1 MQYDYHSDLSD
12 LNEEQREAVLHR
24 EGPCMVLAGA
34 GSGKTRVLTRRV
46 AHLIETGVRQDA
58 VLAIT
63 FTNKAAQEMR
73 ERVNRQIPNYSGR
86 WIQTFHAASN
96 RILRMNIQELGYDR
110 NFTILDDG
118 EARALVKE
126 IIVEEQEYER
136 KPEELLWLFKQA
148 KNSLQEPEDYFQT
161 VRVSPHQQER
171 LAELMRRYNARLKS
185 FNALDFEDLI
195 VLCVRLFREFP
206 EVLKRYQG
214 WFQYIMVDEY
224 QDTNYAQY
232 VWARLLA
239 AGHHNIF
246 AVGDPD
252 QSIYSWRGAEPYNV
266 KRFLQD
272 YPEARLIK
280 LLTNYRSSQNI
291 IAAANAVIRHNED
304 RESKELRTVN
314 DEGEQL
320 QIFTAANSWQ
330 EADYVADQ
338 ILKLFKDGEADFN
351 DCAVFYRTHAQS
363 RAFEEAMMRR
373 AIAYRLIGAR
383 KFYERREV
391 RDVLAYLRLLD
402 NPRDVLA
409 LRRVI
414 NIPRRGVGDKSL
426 ERIESFAAEQGIS
439 PLEALARADEIA
451 GLKKSMVQS
460 LQDFQAMLLYL
471 TDLAR
476 DGASLRDI
484 IDELLEMSGYV
495 EELERIDPLTFQ
507 VRLENIHELR
517 SLAVEFEKDG
527 GAGLEEFLTQVA
539 LVQDTD
545 TEDQSDA
552 VTLMTFHGAKGL
564 EFPVVFMTGMEEG
577 VFPSFRAETP
587 EEMEEERRICYVGI
601 TRAQRRIYFTHA
613 HSRFM
618 YGYERSNPP
627 SRFLQEL
634 PAQHVAAPEADSYQ
648 RVAEL
653 TEGDR
658 VRHKKFGEGYV
669 IDTMEGG
676 AIAVVDFRTAGIRTL
691 RVDIAPLQLLND

>member
-1 MQYDYHSDLSD
+1 MQYEYSDLSD

-24 EGPCMVLAGA
+24 DGPCMVLAGA

-73 ERVNRQIPNYSGR
+73 TRVNRQIPNYAGR
-86 WIQTFHAASN
+86 WIQTFHAACN
-96 RILRMNIQELGYDR
+96 RILRMNIQELGYER
-110 NFTILDDG
+110 NFTILDDS
-118 EARALVKE
+118 EARTLIKE
-126 IIVEEQEYER
+126 ILAEEQEYER
-136 KPEELLWLFKQA
+136 KPEELLWFFKQA
-148 KNSLQEPEDYFQT
+148 KNSLKEPDDYFQS
-161 VRVSPHQQER
+161 VRVSPQQQELLGR
-171 LAELMRRYNARLKS
+171 LMRRYNARLKS
-185 FNALDFEDLI
+185 YNAVDFEDLI
-195 VLCVRLFREFP
+195 TLCIRLFRECP
-206 EVLKRYQG
+206 AVLERFQG
-214 WFQYIMVDEY
+214 WFRYIMVDEY

-232 VWARLLA
+232 VWAQLLA
-239 AGHHNIF
+239 REHHNIF
-246 AVGDPD
+246 VVGDPD

-272 YPEARLIK
+272 YPEARIIK

-314 DEGEQL
+314 AEGEQIQL
-320 QIFTAANSWQ
+320 FTAGNSWQ

-338 ILKLFKDGEADFN
+338 ILQLFRDGAAELQ

-373 AIAYRLIGAR
+373 AIPYQLIGAR

-402 NPRDVLA
+402 NPRDALS

-414 NIPRRGVGDKSL
+414 NVPRRGVGEKSM
-426 ERIESFAAEQGIS
+426 ERIEAFAAEQGLTL
-439 PLEALARADEIA
+439 LEALARADEIV
-451 GLKKSMVQS
+451 GLKKAMVQS
-460 LQDFQAMLLYL
+460 LQDFQAMLVYL

-476 DGASLRDI
+476 DEMPLKDI
-484 IDELLEMSGYV
+484 IDQLLEMSGYV
-495 EELERIDPLTFQ
+495 EELERLDPVTFPT
-507 VRLENIHELR
+507 RLENIYELR

-527 GAGLEEFLTQVA
+527 GEGLEEFLTQVA

-545 TEDQSDA
+545 SADQADA

-577 VFPSFRAETP
+577 VFPSYRIDTP

-601 TRAQRRIYFTHA
+601 TRAQSRLFFTNA
-613 HSRFM
+613 VSRLL
-618 YGYERSNPP
+618 YGYERNNPP
-627 SRFLQEL
+627 SRFLKEL
-634 PAQHVAAPEADSYQ
+634 PAQQLAAPPEHTYEQA
-648 RVAEL
+648 AEV

-658 VRHKKFGEGYV
+658 VRHRKFGEGYV

-676 AIAVVDFRTAGIRTL
+676 ALAIVDFGPAGIRTL
-691 RVDIAPLQLLND
+691 NVEMARLEIIT